1 MQEPMKAG
9 EKELGRN
16 SERHHHP
23 HGIRS
28 MTRKR
33 LIIALLVNALFLIVE
48 VVGSIVTNSLALL
61 ADAGHM
67 LTDVAALMLALFV
80 AHLAEQPATGKR
92 TYGLLRAEVLGA
104 FINGSALVVIV
115 GVIVWEAFRRLNS
128 TPEID
133 APVMVVIAVVG
144 LFANAGSAWIL
155 FSSRN
160 VTVNLKGAF
169 LHMMADALGSVGA
182 IVAGIVIILT
192 GWTTIDAVASL
203 MIGVLIFWSSWGLLS
218 QTVNILLE
226 ATPENID
233 YDEVKAALLEL
244 GHIQE
249 VHDLHIWTISSGIP
263 SLSAHVKLKPECS
276 DTAHWQKCLKEAQ
289 TMVRERFG
297 IIHSTIQFE
306 PENFER
312 DGRTI

>member
-1 MQEPMKAG
+1 M
-9 EKELGRN
+9 
-16 SERHHHP
+16 
-23 HGIRS
+23 RS
-28 MTRKR
+28 ITRKR
-33 LIIALLVNALFLIVE
+33 LVIALFINVLFLIIE
-48 VVGSIVTNSLALL
+48 FIGGLLTNSLALL

-115 GVIVWEAFRRLNS
+115 GVIFWQALRRLNS
-128 TPEID
+128 MPEID

-169 LHMMADALGSVGA
+169 LHMSADALGSIGA
-182 IVAGIVIILT
+182 IVAGIVIMLT

-203 MIGVLIFWSSWGLLS
+203 VIGVLIFWSSWGLLS

-233 YDEVKAALLEL
+233 YNEVKAALMEL
-244 GHIQE
+244 DHVQE
-249 VHDLHIWTISSGIP
+249 VHDLHIWTISSGIT
-263 SLSAHVKLKPECS
+263 SLSVHIKLKPECS

-297 IIHSTIQFE
+297 IAHSTIQFE

-312 DGRTI
+312 EGRTI